1 MSSSGSDSG
10 VVSTFKVACNSPP
23 KISFRE
29 IDHTVQNQ
37 DKMPDFLQSC
47 WFSNTTPTQGDK
59 LTSAYSDVPEPIA
72 PFEGQRRLMFHVKHS
87 RSTMF
92 HVKHRRYVVVLA
104 LAACAL
110 A

>member
-10 VVSTFKVACNSPP
+10 VVSTFKVTCNSPP

-29 IDHTVQNQ
+29 ISHTAQNQ
-37 DKMPDFLQSC
+37 PKMPDFYERVG
-47 WFSNTTPTQGDK
+47 FPTSPPNQGDK
-59 LTSAYSDVPEPIA
+59 LTSAYSDVLEPIA
-72 PFEGQRRLMFHVKHS
+72 PFEGQLHWMFHVKHS

-104 LAACAL
+104 LAA
-110 A
+110 